1 MIKRDHSKLDY
12 EKKEAF
18 LRAVRGVLF
27 NFDGDYQI
35 NSNAD
40 TLQSI
45 PISKMTCFDGIMSV
59 VLRFLLLLKRV
70 FGLLDLAYG
79 DHLRFRS
86 LSNKVTR

>member
-1 MIKRDHSKLDY
+1 MIKRDPSKLDY

-59 VLRFLLLLKRV
+59 SSSIPFTAEKSIRSVRSALL
-70 FGLLDLAYG
+70 
-79 DHLRFRS
+79 
-86 LSNKVTR
+86 

>member
-1 MIKRDHSKLDY
+1 MIKRDPSKLDY

-45 PISKMTCFDGIMSV
+45 PISKMTLME
-59 VLRFLLLLKRV
+59 L
-70 FGLLDLAYG
+70 
-79 DHLRFRS
+79 
-86 LSNKVTR
+86 